1 MIIPEST
8 VGIDAGA
15 TLCKVAHQKKTLRT
29 EWYSSRDLDRVR
41 EDVARLGVDRIAATG
56 GGADRLGEKIGG
68 VGVRRVSEFEAWARG
83 APILASQVGTE
94 LPEHYLLVSLGTG
107 TSVLE
112 IKGDGARRAGGTAL
126 GGGTLMGLGW
136 LVLRA
141 RSFDAIAELARAGDR
156 RSVDLLVGDIYPKGG
171 IPLPLDLT
179 ASNFAKLESTRA
191 EDLAR
196 ALMGLIGENVAL
208 ICAALSREAGVK
220 LIVYCGSTLA
230 HNPVLEEIVGAV
242 TRMTGRE
249 AYFLPDGAY
258 CGAVGAAALA
268 GS

>member
-1 MIIPEST
+1 M
-8 VGIDAGA
+8 G
-15 TLCKVAHQKKTLRT
+15 R
-29 EWYSSRDLDRVR
+29 
-41 EDVARLGVDRIAATG
+41 
-56 GGADRLGEKIGG
+56 
-68 VGVRRVSEFEAWARG
+68 
-83 APILASQVGTE
+83 E

-112 IKGDGARRAGGTAL
+112 IQGDGARRVGGTAL

-136 LVLRA
+136 LVLRT
-141 RSFDAIAELARAGDR
+141 RSFDALTELARAGDR
-156 RSVDLLVGDIYPKGG
+156 RPVDLLVGDIYPEGG
-171 IPLPLDLT
+171 IPLPLELT

-208 ICAALSREAGVK
+208 ICAALSREADAK

-230 HNPVLEEIVGAV
+230 NNPALEEIVGGV

-249 AYFLPDGAY
+249 ACFLPDGPY

-268 GS
+268 GG